1 MSDETATTAETTET
15 IPAAAPS
22 ASGTETDDKITLT
35 QQRLNER
42 IARAKRSAIEDAL
55 KEFGVGSIDDAK
67 AAIAKARELEEAKK
81 SEIEKFS
88 ERVKAL
94 EPEAKRA
101 AELTARLAK
110 YADAELAKLTEAQ
123 RDAVLAIAGEDKAR
137 ALETIEALRPTW
149 SAPVAAPSTALPAPA
164 KTTASGAAPAATTTP
179 TVDHKAVYEALKK
192 EHPMKAA
199 RYGLLHAADIYK

>member
-1 MSDETATTAETTET
+1 MPETTAPADPIVAPTAPTTA
-15 IPAAAPS
+15 PAQEPD
-22 ASGTETDDKITLT
+22 DDKITLT

-42 IARAKRSAIEDAL
+42 LARAKKSAIEDAL
-55 KEFGVGSIDDAK
+55 KDLGVENVEAAK
-67 AAIAKARELEEAKK
+67 AAIAKARELEESKK

-101 AELTARLAK
+101 SELSAKLAK

-123 RDAVLAIAGEDKAR
+123 RDAVVAIAGDDKAR
-137 ALETIEALRPTW
+137 ALDTIEALRPTW
-149 SAPVAAPSTALPAPA
+149 MAPIAAPSNALPAPA
-164 KTTASGAAPAATTTP
+164 KTTASGPAPAATSTP
-179 TVDHKAVYEALKK
+179 SVDHKAIYEALKA

-199 RYGLLHAADIYK
+199 QYALLHSRDIYK